1 MQGKMV
7 VTCRKSIPGSMID
20 AAMASLAMFS
30 KGKRDANGSVYT
42 QPATAATARTG
53 NKTIFHERAG
63 DVG

>member
-1 MQGKMV
+1 
-7 VTCRKSIPGSMID
+7 MID

-42 QPATAATARTG
+42 QRATAATARTG